1 MFIRCMIRNMYSFG
15 EEKEFNMIPAPRFTR
30 LKGHKYQKQGI
41 ELLKMASLYGANGA
55 GKSNLLH
62 ALSFLRKIVV
72 SSDLPSTMVLRRMK
86 HFHTTDVPSA
96 LAVEFISFDVPYIY
110 ALEFSDQSVLKEELY
125 ISGLGKQDDRLVF
138 ERSTDEKFKTTL
150 TFSDKFEKH
159 PEGPILKGIL
169 ENNLVKHNKTSLK
182 ILAKLDNPQ
191 LMDTKRAYEWFENN
205 LVIISP
211 TMKPSGLA
219 HKLDVDAEFHRYAE
233 QIMCTFSVGIKKL
246 QVIKKPIQAFFGDD
260 NKDEMETLMQKL
272 AVSSSGILGLRTNSG
287 EELVAVQEEDTVV
300 IKQLKTEHV
309 DKNGQAV
316 VFDLL
321 EESDGSVRLMDYLPA
336 FKDVLTKDMTYFI
349 DEIERSIHPIL
360 IKELLGK
367 FSADDGSK
375 GQLIFTTHESNLL
388 DQELFR
394 LDEIWFA
401 EKDSL
406 GGTDLYS
413 LCDFKVHN
421 TIDIRK
427 GYLSGRYGAIPFLA
441 NLKDLNWDAYDF
453 KE

>member
-1 MFIRCMIRNMYSFG
+1 MYSFG

-30 LKGHKYQKQGI
+30 LKGHVYQKQGV

-62 ALSFLRKIVV
+62 ALPFLRRIVV
-72 SSDLPSTMVLRRMK
+72 ASDLPSTMVLRRIK
-86 HFHTTDVPSA
+86 HFHATEVPSA
-96 LAVEFISFDVPYIY
+96 LAVEFISSDVPYIY

-125 ISGLGKQDDRLVF
+125 ISGLGKKDDTFVF
-138 ERSTDEKFKTTL
+138 ERITDDKFKPKL
-150 TFSDKFEKH
+150 TFSDAFEKH

-169 ENNLVKHNKTSLK
+169 ENNLVKQNKTSLK
-182 ILAKLDNPQ
+182 ILAKLDNP
-191 LMDTKRAYEWFENN
+191 LLIDARRAYEWFENN

-219 HKLDVDAEFHRYAE
+219 HKLDVDSEFLHYAE
-233 QIMCTFSVGIKKL
+233 QIMCTFNVGIKKL
-246 QVIKKPIQAFFGDD
+246 QIIKKPIQAFFGDD
-260 NKDEMETLMQKL
+260 NKDEMETLIQKL
-272 AVSSSGILGLRTNSG
+272 AESPSGSLGLHTNSG
-287 EELVAVQEEDTVV
+287 EELVAVQEEDNVF

-309 DKNGQAV
+309 DKNGQSV
-316 VFDLL
+316 TFDLS
-321 EESDGSVRLMDYLPA
+321 EESDGSVRLLDYLPA
-336 FKDVLTKDMTYFI
+336 FKDVLTKDVTYFI

-367 FSADDGSK
+367 FSEDDNSK

-388 DQELFR
+388 DQDLFR

-401 EKDSL
+401 EKDGS
-406 GGTDLYS
+406 GSTDLYS

-441 NLKDLNWDAYDF
+441 NLKDLNWNAYDF
-453 KE
+453 KK